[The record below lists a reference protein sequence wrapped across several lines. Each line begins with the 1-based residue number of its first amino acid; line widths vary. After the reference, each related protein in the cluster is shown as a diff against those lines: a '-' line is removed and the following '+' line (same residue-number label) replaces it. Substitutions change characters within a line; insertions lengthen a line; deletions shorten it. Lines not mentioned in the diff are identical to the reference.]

1 MAAAERGA
9 YDRLRSVALHAHAS
23 AAQLALSW
31 ATRADDG
38 VLGAFEGNRL
48 VGAANVYPFSLSV
61 PGGER
66 IAAAGLSGVS
76 VLPTHTR
83 RGILTGLMATGFDRA
98 RERTEAISCLW
109 ASEPG
114 IYGRFGYAVA
124 THGLHWTLARAGG
137 AFRPGAAGGGAVEL
151 LDQPDARVLAPVY
164 DALATATPGVIDRT
178 PAWWDRRLHDP
189 EGTLLA
195 AVTDGGYALYRVTGG
210 WSEKGPDHALHAY
223 EVVAPDPAAYAR
235 LWRYLLDVDLVDT
248 VSAGHRP
255 VDEPLQWMIES
266 PRLMRRRFGEGMW
279 VRLLDIAAALPA
291 RAYGRAGALRLRVH
305 DQRIPANDGTWRLDV
320 ADDGTAAL
328 ERLDPA
334 AGADLELD
342 VAALAA
348 MYLGGTR
355 ASDLVRA
362 GRIVE
367 LHADAAR
374 IADAM
379 FTWSPAPWAVTWF

>member
-1 MAAAERGA
+1 M
-9 YDRLRSVALHAHAS
+9 ALHAPAT
-23 AAQLALSW
+23 AEQTALAW

-38 VLGAFEGNRL
+38 VLGAFEGDRL

-83 RGILTGLMATGFDRA
+83 RGILTGLMAAGFERA
-98 RERTEAISCLW
+98 REQAQAVSCLW

-114 IYGRFGYAVA
+114 IYGRFGYGVA
-124 THGLHWTLARAGG
+124 THGLHWTLARSAGG
-137 AFRPGAAGGGAVEL
+137 FRHGIAGNASDGAVEL
-151 LDQPDARVLAPVY
+151 LDQPDVAVLAPIY
-164 DALATATPGVIDRT
+164 ESLATSTPGVIDRT
-178 PAWWDRRLHDP
+178 AAWWDRRLHDP

-195 AVTDGGYALYRVTGG
+195 AVADGGYALYRVTGG
-210 WSEKGPDHALHAY
+210 WSEKGPDHTLHAY

-255 VDEPLQWMIES
+255 VDEPLQWMVES

-291 RAYGRAGALRLRVH
+291 RAYGQAGALRLRVH
-305 DQRIPANDGTWRLDV
+305 DPRIPANDGTWRLDV
-320 ADDGTAAL
+320 ADDGKAAL

-334 AGADLELD
+334 TRADLELD

-374 IADAM
+374 IADTM